1 MDPQLA
7 GVLSY
12 IYKVNWITLKLI
24 LMLEVINDNSD
35 SEEGFDGE
43 NGKNRHRRVRGSLS
57 ICYLGAKWIVSSR
70 NVSFEFFFQLIIPFS
85 IPSSVTWIID
95 LKEV

>member
-12 IYKVNWITLKLI
+12 IYRVNLIALKLI
-24 LMLEVINDNSD
+24 LMLEVNSD

-43 NGKNRHRRVRGSLS
+43 NGKNRHRRVRSSLS
-57 ICYLGAKWIVSSR
+57 ICYLGAK
-70 NVSFEFFFQLIIPFS
+70 
-85 IPSSVTWIID
+85 
-95 LKEV
+95 